1 MKSFLRFLSNHKLYA
16 AIEIV
21 GLSLAMAFVILLS
34 SMIIEESRCDAE
46 FGNMDDVYM
55 LYSEPY
61 MPDVKINGLLAAR
74 PEIEEFC
81 QFDRQQDW
89 SFGEA
94 GEFGIFDASENFF
107 DFFTYRFIEGNP
119 HTALE
124 SSDAVVL
131 SERLAAKLFPE
142 GDALGRQ
149 VTAKSPDGKSRECVV
164 TGVFKEPYR
173 TVMPETDA
181 VFRLP
186 ESGYYEVAT
195 LLIDM
200 DGGKVSR
207 AMKVSISTYNFVKTG
222 RHTDVG
228 VLQQELSDAAVA
240 DKLSN
245 NELSL
250 IPFRSIHRGTGS
262 EELIVFR
269 NISDPALHNTFVFS
283 CLALLLFAILN
294 YISLTVAFSRFRARE
309 MATRR
314 LLGEQRSR
322 IWVRSLSESG
332 LLIVFSFILA
342 VILALLLR
350 NWIGSTFGT
359 TVSPLGS
366 TPDRLLALALVVVVT
381 LVSGT
386 VPSILLSRQKPVDV
400 VRGETRM
407 KDKLVLGKVFMV
419 FQGALSIAVS
429 AVSVSVFLQT
439 RKMID
444 TPMGY
449 ETEGIV
455 QIWINKSADFCFS
468 EIASLPCVEKLGR
481 SMDRIAGSAFV
492 IYNSN
497 FGEETLKVQDINID
511 REALDVLGIRL
522 IETFNER
529 AVARAAML
537 CYTESSVKKIEPLGK
552 FEYDGVVSNFRAG
565 LAKDLDESVLQFL
578 YIVKL
583 EVLEEAFH
591 YGYARIA
598 GDGRDAV
605 REIRELLVSRG
616 LPEDDFSVDLLEDIV
631 AEGYAS
637 ERKTLTVIGA
647 FSILSLLLTALAIL
661 ALSSYWVRMQ
671 ARDSGIRKVFG
682 CSRKKLFLDTVFG
695 FLVPVMA
702 GAVIAIPLAWWYV
715 SRWLEQYPVRID
727 NSIWIYLFSVAVV
740 LLVVIA
746 SVSVQAVRLMDTN
759 PAEVLKK
766 E

>member
-1 MKSFLRFLSNHKLYA
+1 MKSFFRFLSNHKLYA

-55 LYSEPY
+55 LYSEPH
-61 MPDVKINGLLAAR
+61 MPDMRINGLLAAR

-94 GEFGIFDASENFF
+94 EEFDIFNASENFF
-107 DFFTYRFIEGNP
+107 DFFTYRFAEGDP
-119 HTALE
+119 HTAL
-124 SSDAVVL
+124 SVSNAVVL

-142 GDALGRQ
+142 GNAVGRQ
-149 VTAKSPDGKSRECVV
+149 VTAKPSNGESRECVV

-173 TVMPETDA
+173 TVMPEMDA

-186 ESGYYEVAT
+186 ESGYYEVTAKA
-195 LLIDM
+195 IDRYG
-200 DGGKVSR
+200 DRGSR
-207 AMKVSISTYNFVKTG
+207 VMKVKIGICPYSFVKTG
-222 RHTDVG
+222 RRADIG

-240 DKLSN
+240 DKLPN

-250 IPFRSIHRGTGS
+250 IPFRSIHRGTGG

-342 VILALLLR
+342 VILALLLK

-400 VRGETRM
+400 VRGESRM

-455 QIWINKSADFCFS
+455 QIRINKSADFCFS

-481 SMDRIAGSAFV
+481 SMDRIAGSALNIHNF
-492 IYNSN
+492 N

-511 REALDVLGIRL
+511 REALDVLGISL

-529 AVARAAML
+529 ASML
-537 CYTESSVKKIEPLGK
+537 CLTESSVKKIEPLGK
-552 FEYDGVVSNFRAG
+552 LEYDGVVSNFRTG

-578 YIVKL
+578 YIMKL

-715 SRWLEQYPVRID
+715 SRWLEQYPVRIN

-746 SVSVQAVRLMDTN
+746 SVSVQAVRLMNTN

>member
-16 AIEIV
+16 AIEVV

-61 MPDVKINGLLAAR
+61 MPDMRINGLLAAR

-94 GEFGIFDASENFF
+94 GEFDIFNASENFF
-107 DFFTYRFIEGNP
+107 DFFTYRFAEGDP
-119 HTALE
+119 HTAL
-124 SSDAVVL
+124 SVSNAVVL

-142 GDALGRQ
+142 GNAVGRQ
-149 VTAKSPDGKSRECVV
+149 VTAKPSNGESRECVV

-173 TVMPETDA
+173 TVMPEMDA

-186 ESGYYEVAT
+186 ESGYYEVTAKA
-195 LLIDM
+195 IDRYG
-200 DGGKVSR
+200 DRGSR
-207 AMKVSISTYNFVKTG
+207 VMKVKIGICPYSFVKTG
-222 RHTDVG
+222 RRADIG

-245 NELSL
+245 NEFSL
-250 IPFRSIHRGTGS
+250 IPFRSIHRGTGG

-342 VILALLLR
+342 VILALLLK

-400 VRGETRM
+400 VRGESRM

-481 SMDRIAGSAFV
+481 SMNRIAGSAFS
-492 IYNSN
+492 IHN
-497 FGEETLKVQDINID
+497 FYFEEETLKVQDINID

-529 AVARAAML
+529 ASMQCL
-537 CYTESSVKKIEPLGK
+537 TESSVKKIEPLGK
-552 FEYDGVVSNFRAG
+552 LEYDGVVSNFRTG

-715 SRWLEQYPVRID
+715 SRWLEQYPVRIN

-746 SVSVQAVRLMDTN
+746 SVSVQAVRLMNTN

>member
-55 LYSEPY
+55 LYSEPH
-61 MPDVKINGLLAAR
+61 MPDMRINGLLAAR

-94 GEFGIFDASENFF
+94 GEFDIFNASENFF
-107 DFFTYRFIEGNP
+107 DFFTYRFAEGDP
-119 HTALE
+119 HTAL
-124 SSDAVVL
+124 SVSNAVVL

-142 GDALGRQ
+142 GNAVGRQ
-149 VTAKSPDGKSRECVV
+149 VTAKPSNGESRECVV

-173 TVMPETDA
+173 TVMPEMDA

-186 ESGYYEVAT
+186 ESGYYEVTAKA
-195 LLIDM
+195 IDRYG
-200 DGGKVSR
+200 DRGSR
-207 AMKVSISTYNFVKTG
+207 VMKVKIGICPYSFVKTG
-222 RHTDVG
+222 RRADIG

-342 VILALLLR
+342 VILALLLK

-400 VRGETRM
+400 VRGESRM

-481 SMDRIAGSAFV
+481 SMDRIAGSAFN
-492 IYNSN
+492 IHN
-497 FGEETLKVQDINID
+497 FYFEEETLKVQDINID

-529 AVARAAML
+529 ASMQCL
-537 CYTESSVKKIEPLGK
+537 TESSVKKIEPLGK
-552 FEYDGVVSNFRAG
+552 LEYDGVVSNFRTG

-578 YIVKL
+578 YIMKL

-715 SRWLEQYPVRID
+715 SRWLEQYPVRIN

>member
-61 MPDVKINGLLAAR
+61 MPDMRINGLLAAR

-94 GEFGIFDASENFF
+94 GEFDIFNASENFF
-107 DFFTYRFIEGNP
+107 DFFTYRFAEGDP
-119 HTALE
+119 HTAL
-124 SSDAVVL
+124 SVSNAVVL

-142 GDALGRQ
+142 GNAVGRQ
-149 VTAKSPDGKSRECVV
+149 VTAKPSNGESRECVV

-173 TVMPETDA
+173 TVMPEMDA

-186 ESGYYEVAT
+186 ESGYYETTARAVE
-195 LLIDM
+195 M
-200 DGGKVSR
+200 YGDGASR
-207 AMKVSISTYNFVKTG
+207 VMKIKISIWTYNFIKTG
-222 RHTDVG
+222 RHADVS

-240 DKLSN
+240 EKFSENGFHLV
-245 NELSL
+245 
-250 IPFRSIHRGTGS
+250 PFRNMHRGIGV
-262 EELIVFR
+262 EKLRVFR
-269 NISDPALHNTFVFS
+269 NISDPSLHNTFVFS

-314 LLGEQRSR
+314 LLGEQCSR

-332 LLIVFSFILA
+332 LLIVFSFFLA
-342 VILALLLR
+342 VILALLLK

-359 TVSPLGS
+359 AVSPLGN

-386 VPSILLSRQKPVDV
+386 VPSILLSRQKPGDV

-449 ETEGIV
+449 ETEDIV
-455 QIWINKSADFCFS
+455 QVWINNSTDFCFS

-481 SMDRIAGSAFV
+481 SIERIAGSYFST
-492 IYNSN
+492 YNLN
-497 FGEETLKVQDINID
+497 FGEETLKVQDINMD

-522 IETFNER
+522 IEILKER
-529 AVARAAML
+529 ANML
-537 CYTESSVKKIEPLGK
+537 CYTESSVKRIEPLGK
-552 FEYDGVVSNFRAG
+552 AEYDGVVSDFRTG
-565 LAKDLDESVLQFL
+565 LARNLDESLLQAL